1 MILAL
6 TFALLAAGP
15 AGAAAPA
22 KAKASSVFFEQTA
35 TVTVDGQAQAPM
47 RSRVFWRGQ
56 SVRMESGN
64 LLQPDVL
71 LLDLAH
77 DRAMRLDA
85 ATKTAAI
92 LDTAALRSHASL
104 DFSMAADA
112 TGADDADRMR
122 TTELEGTRSVAG
134 YACKGH
140 RIRGRNM
147 SMDVWTSKAVP
158 VPMSLFTEFL
168 EWSGAA
174 QSMAGL
180 LPEIEAIGGFPL
192 QTRTRVTAGGH
203 TYESVATVVQIKT
216 EPLDAALF
224 EPPAGYR
231 TVMMQESEPAPAP

>member
-6 TFALLAAGP
+6 TFALLAAAP
-15 AGAAAPA
+15 VGAPESAAKTKPT
-22 KAKASSVFFEQTA
+22 SVFFEQTA
-35 TVTVDGQAQAPM
+35 TTTVDGQAQAPI

-56 SVRMESGN
+56 NVRMESGN

-71 LLDLAH
+71 LLDLGH

-92 LDTAALRSHASL
+92 LDTAALRSHASME
-104 DFSMAADA
+104 FSMAADT

-122 TTELEGTRSVAG
+122 TTPLEGTRSVAG
-134 YACKGH
+134 YICKGH
-140 RIRGRNM
+140 RIRGRSM
-147 SMDVWTSKAVP
+147 SMDIWTSNAVP

-174 QSMAGL
+174 QSMGGL
-180 LPEIEAIGGFPL
+180 LPEIETIGGFPL
-192 QTRTRVTAGGH
+192 ETRTRVTTGGH
-203 TYESVATVVQIKT
+203 TYESVATIVQIKT
-216 EPLDAALF
+216 EPLDASVF

-231 TVMMQESEPAPAP
+231 TVMMAEPTPEP